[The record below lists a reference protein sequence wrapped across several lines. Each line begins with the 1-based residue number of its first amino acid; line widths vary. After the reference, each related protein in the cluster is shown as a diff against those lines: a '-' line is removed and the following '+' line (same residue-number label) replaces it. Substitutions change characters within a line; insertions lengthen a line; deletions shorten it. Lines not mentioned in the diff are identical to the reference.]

1 MRNVSM
7 SEQKLRNQNLTV
19 PNLLSV
25 IRILIVPFFAYYFL
39 KDNIVASVILLV
51 ISGLSDAVDG
61 LIARKFNQITELG
74 KMLDPFADKI
84 TQATVAIC
92 LAIKY
97 PAICPLLIL
106 FIVKEFAMLVLAVLL
121 LKKQRKPCAAKWYG
135 KVSTVLFYLSVI
147 VIVTMSIFQVDQAV
161 FKLTANILLAIT
173 AVMMIYAGI
182 KYFAVFRNLLRSEDP
197 VDWINLPE
205 EIKTKK

>member
-1 MRNVSM
+1 MRNVPM

-147 VIVTMSIFQVDQAV
+147 VIVTMSIFQVEQAV
-161 FKLTANILLAIT
+161 FELTANILLAIT
-173 AVMMIYAGI
+173 AVMMIYSGI
-182 KYFAVFRNLLRSEDP
+182 KYFAVFRTLLRSEDP